1 MLIHRESLELAK
13 NAAPAGDGV
22 PFTTSCVQ
30 VGEDGTVTV
39 TDGSHWL
46 RMKAA
51 ADEPNLFDEI
61 AESGTDDLDGPVM
74 IPAEVVQAFN
84 AAMKK
89 RKAKKGMPVPHVIV
103 AQQDDRVTL
112 RSSDGKT
119 TRTFLMEAV
128 DPNLVYPDVDRTV
141 SVHRPTHHVTV
152 SVDLLLKTVQTLKAC
167 GAEAVVLGL
176 PRTPVAPIHISAW
189 TPTGP
194 IDGAV
199 MPMSERATE
208 AIERPSGGVDEAH
221 VSLVDTTTGE
231 VLFEGSGS
239 DLSRAAREARD

>member
-22 PFTTSCVQ
+22 PFTTTCVCI
-30 VGEDGTVTV
+30 GEDGTVTV
-39 TDGSHWL
+39 TDGLHWM

-61 AESGTDDLDGPVM
+61 AVDGTQALDGPVM

-103 AQQDDRVTL
+103 AHQEDRVTL

-128 DPNLVYPDVDRTV
+128 DPTLVYPNVDRTV
-141 SVHRPTHHVTV
+141 AAHAPAGR
-152 SVDLLLKTVQTLKAC
+152 
-167 GAEAVVLGL
+167 AVVQG
-176 PRTPVAPIHISAW
+176 
-189 TPTGP
+189 
-194 IDGAV
+194 
-199 MPMSERATE
+199 
-208 AIERPSGGVDEAH
+208 
-221 VSLVDTTTGE
+221 
-231 VLFEGSGS
+231 
-239 DLSRAAREARD
+239 RAAGGSRRPQG